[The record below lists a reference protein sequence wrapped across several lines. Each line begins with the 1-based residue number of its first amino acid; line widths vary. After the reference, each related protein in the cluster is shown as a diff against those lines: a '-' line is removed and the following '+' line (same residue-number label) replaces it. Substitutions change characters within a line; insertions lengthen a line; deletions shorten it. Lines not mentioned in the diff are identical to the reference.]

1 MPQDPDDRTE
11 TEPKWCRPEAA
22 ARRRLDAVARAR
34 IGRGLRLHYADVL
47 ALPIPERLRTLLDD
61 LDARSDPESPR

>member
-1 MPQDPDDRTE
+1 MPQAPDDRTE
-11 TEPKWCRPEAA
+11 TEPGRSRPEAG

-47 ALPIPERLRTLLDD
+47 ALPIPERLRTLIDD
-61 LDARSDPESPR
+61 LDARSDRENPR